1 MSPRCRVCGS
11 STELRVDRPRGFLE
25 RRILRLFGVRPLHC
39 DRCGL
44 RFRSRQSPRMSRPR
58 PRNPSEPALSSQA
71 QRFPTAPPADK
82 KSAQEFLQEL
92 QEAEA
97 RIFSQAKGVSETKRA
112 S

>member
-25 RRILRLFGVRPLHC
+25 RRILRLFGMRPLHC

-44 RFRSRQSPRMSRPR
+44 RFRSRQSPRMSKPR
-58 PRNPSEPALSSQA
+58 PRNPSEPALNSQA
-71 QRFPTAPPADK
+71 QN
-82 KSAQEFLQEL
+82 SAQEFLQEL